1 MALINLDLNILDN
14 YKLLIKDILKY
25 LTIIIV
31 FHYLVISTKI
41 KDPFK
46 NGFLNDSFISLL
58 IFLILGILFY
68 YLIIEELIDKIKFIF
83 KIYF

>member
-41 KDPFK
+41 KNPFK

-58 IFLILGILFY
+58 IYLVLGILFY
-68 YLIIEELIDKIKFIF
+68 YLIIEELIDII
-83 KIYF
+83 

>member
-58 IFLILGILFY
+58 IYLVLGILFY
-68 YLIIEELIDKIKFIF
+68 YLIIEELIDII
-83 KIYF
+83 